1 MANKA
6 TTSAEVR
13 KRWRDKAYKQY
24 TIYLRV
30 DDDAR
35 LIDLIDKLKAKGLQN
50 TEIFRY
56 AMELYL
62 ADYEKNQG

>member
-1 MANKA
+1 MMAN
-6 TTSAEVR
+6 TSAEVR

-30 DDDAR
+30 DDDAL
-35 LIDLIDKLKAKGLQN
+35 LIELIDKLKSKGLQT

-56 AMELYL
+56 AMQLYL
-62 ADYEKNQG
+62 DDYEKNQG